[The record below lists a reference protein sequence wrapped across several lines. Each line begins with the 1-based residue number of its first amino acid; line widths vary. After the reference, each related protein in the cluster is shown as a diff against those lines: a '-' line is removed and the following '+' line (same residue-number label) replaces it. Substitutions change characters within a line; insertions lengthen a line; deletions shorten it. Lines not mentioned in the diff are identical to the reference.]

1 MEMLTHNKMTMK
13 QNNVI
18 HVELKEPY
26 QGKKN
31 WYFGSIAAIYE
42 QLPKEVIGAGKEWL
56 WQCLRGKE
64 EYETKKAVV
73 RRSKVITK
81 QQQNVRSDNR

>member
-1 MEMLTHNKMTMK
+1 MK

-18 HVELKEPY
+18 HVELDEPY

-31 WYFGSIAAIYE
+31 WYFGSVAAIYQE
-42 QLPKEVIGAGKEWL
+42 LPKEVVGAGKEWL
-56 WQCLRGKE
+56 WQCLSGKDE
-64 EYETKKAVV
+64 HRTRKATI

-81 QQQNVRSDNR
+81 QQKRC

>member
-1 MEMLTHNKMTMK
+1 MK

-18 HVELKEPY
+18 HVELNEPY

-31 WYFGSIAAIYE
+31 WYFGSVAAIYQE
-42 QLPKEVIGAGKEWL
+42 LPKDVVGAGKEWL
-56 WQCLRGKE
+56 WQCLS
-64 EYETKKAVV
+64 KKSEHRTRKATI

-81 QQQNVRSDNR
+81 QQKRC

>member
-1 MEMLTHNKMTMK
+1 MR

-18 HVELKEPY
+18 HVELNEPY

-31 WYFGSIAAIYE
+31 WYFGSIAAIFE
-42 QLPKEVIGAGKEWL
+42 EIPKEVIGAGKEWL
-56 WQCLRGKE
+56 WHCQSEKDEHR
-64 EYETKKAVV
+64 TRKAII

-81 QQQNVRSDNR
+81 PQRRC

>member
-1 MEMLTHNKMTMK
+1 MK

-18 HVELKEPY
+18 HVELDEPY

-31 WYFGSIAAIYE
+31 WYFGSVAAIYQE
-42 QLPKEVIGAGKEWL
+42 LPKEVVGAGKEWL
-56 WQCLRGKE
+56 WQCRAGKAE
-64 EYETKKAVV
+64 HRTRKATI

-81 QQQNVRSDNR
+81 QQKRC

>member
-1 MEMLTHNKMTMK
+1 MR

-18 HVELKEPY
+18 HVELNEPY

-31 WYFGSIAAIYE
+31 WYFGSVAAIYE
-42 QLPKEVIGAGKEWL
+42 ELPKEVIGAGKEWL
-56 WQCLRGKE
+56 WQCLS
-64 EYETKKAVV
+64 KKSEHRTRKATI

-81 QQQNVRSDNR
+81 QQKRC

>member
-1 MEMLTHNKMTMK
+1 MR

-18 HVELKEPY
+18 HVELNEPY

-31 WYFGSIAAIYE
+31 WYFGSIAAIYQE
-42 QLPKEVIGAGKEWL
+42 LPKDVVGAGKEWL
-56 WQCLRGKE
+56 WQCLRDNDE
-64 EYETKKAVV
+64 HRTRKATI

-81 QQQNVRSDNR
+81 QQKRC

>member
-1 MEMLTHNKMTMK
+1 MK

-18 HVELKEPY
+18 HVELDEPY

-31 WYFGSIAAIYE
+31 WYFGFVAAIYQE
-42 QLPKEVIGAGKEWL
+42 RPKEVVGAGKEWL
-56 WQCLRGKE
+56 WQCLAGKDE
-64 EYETKKAVV
+64 HRTRKATI

-81 QQQNVRSDNR
+81 QQKRC

>member
-1 MEMLTHNKMTMK
+1 MK

-18 HVELKEPY
+18 HVELNEPY

-31 WYFGSIAAIYE
+31 WYFGSIAAIYQE
-42 QLPKEVIGAGKEWL
+42 LPKDVVGAGKEWL
-56 WQCLRGKE
+56 WQCLS
-64 EYETKKAVV
+64 KKSEHRTRKATI

-81 QQQNVRSDNR
+81 QQKKNDT

>member
-1 MEMLTHNKMTMK
+1 MK

-18 HVELKEPY
+18 HVELDEPY

-31 WYFGSIAAIYE
+31 WYFGSVAAIYQE
-42 QLPKEVIGAGKEWL
+42 LPKEVVGAGKEWL
-56 WQCLRGKE
+56 WQCLAGKDE
-64 EYETKKAVV
+64 HRTRNATI

-81 QQQNVRSDNR
+81 QQKRC

>member
-1 MEMLTHNKMTMK
+1 MK

-18 HVELKEPY
+18 HVELNEPY

-31 WYFGSIAAIYE
+31 WYFGSIAAIYQE
-42 QLPKEVIGAGKEWL
+42 LPKDVVGAGKEWL
-56 WQCLRGKE
+56 WQCLSGKD
-64 EYETKKAVV
+64 EYRTRKATL

-81 QQQNVRSDNR
+81 QQKRC

>member
-1 MEMLTHNKMTMK
+1 MTMK

>member
-1 MEMLTHNKMTMK
+1 MR

-18 HVELKEPY
+18 HVELNEPY

-31 WYFGSIAAIYE
+31 WYFGSVAAIYE
-42 QLPKEVIGAGKEWL
+42 KIPKDVVGASKEWL
-56 WQCLRGKE
+56 WQCLSGKD
-64 EYETKKAVV
+64 EYSTRKATI

-81 QQQNVRSDNR
+81 QQKR

>member
-1 MEMLTHNKMTMK
+1 MK

-18 HVELKEPY
+18 HVELNEPY

-31 WYFGSIAAIYE
+31 WYFGSVAAIYQE
-42 QLPKEVIGAGKEWL
+42 LPKEVVGAGKEWL
-56 WQCLRGKE
+56 WQCLSGKDE
-64 EYETKKAVV
+64 HRTRKATI

-81 QQQNVRSDNR
+81 QQKRC